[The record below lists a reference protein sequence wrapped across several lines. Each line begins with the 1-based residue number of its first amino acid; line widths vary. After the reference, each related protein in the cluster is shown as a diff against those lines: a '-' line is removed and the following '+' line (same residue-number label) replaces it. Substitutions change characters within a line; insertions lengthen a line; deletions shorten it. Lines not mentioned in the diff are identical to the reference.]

1 MRTAFLLTL
10 SLTVLALPVRA
21 QADELLSRLDGRWTG
36 SGWSQANADAARD
49 VLRCKLAITLSASG
63 DRADIRGK
71 CATPGKSYDMR
82 SFIARQGDG
91 SYTGQWSN
99 PGGEGAADLT
109 GTRSGDR
116 LVMRYDGRHPDT
128 KRRIA
133 GTMTWRIA
141 TGSISLSNTVTDIA
155 GAKTWK
161 AGEMT
166 FGR

>member
-1 MRTAFLLTL
+1 MRAAILFAAVFA
-10 SLTVLALPVRA
+10 VLALPA
-21 QADELLSRLDGRWTG
+21 QASADELLTRLDGRWTG
-36 SGWSQANADAARD
+36 SGWSQATADAARD
-49 VLRCKLAITLSASG
+49 VLRCKLAITLSASR

-82 SFIARQGDG
+82 SFIARQSDG
-91 SYTGQWSN
+91 SYSGQWSN
-99 PGGEGAADLT
+99 PGGEGAANLT

-133 GTMTWRIA
+133 GTMTWRIG
-141 TGSISLSNTVTDIA
+141 TDSISLSNTVTDIA
-155 GAKTWK
+155 GAQTWK